1 MRDVV
6 NRLLPKRQ
14 LRTSAHPLVEMTLM
28 RQRDRHLLHLINLS
42 GHSDTAY
49 FDPLPMSGIRVQ
61 VAGSFKT
68 ARVVSTGKDLPLARA
83 DDYTEFVVPS
93 LGQYELVELR

>member
-1 MRDVV
+1 VV

-14 LRTSAHPLVEMTLM
+14 LRTNAHPLVEITMM
-28 RQRDRHLLHLINLS
+28 RQANRTLLHLVNLS

-49 FDPLPMSGIRVQ
+49 FDALPMSGIRIQ
-61 VAGSFKT
+61 VAGGFRS
-68 ARVVSTGKDLPLARA
+68 ARVVSTGKSLPLTRA
-83 DDYTEFVVPS
+83 GDDVEFVLPS